1 MQSLLHWLS
10 DLVARAGH
18 WSYAVI
24 FAAAVLESA
33 AFLGLLVPGEA
44 LVLLAG
50 FLTAQGVL
58 DLDVL
63 LWVVALGAV
72 LGDSIGYE
80 LGRLLGRPWVLRHGS
95 RFGLSEA
102 RLLRAEAFWSQHGAK
117 AVFLGRFIGFARA
130 LVPFLAGSTAMRYRL
145 FLLYNALGAVLWAT
159 AFLLL
164 GRGLG
169 ASWQVA
175 ERWIGRASAI
185 LGVAVLLGF
194 AFVWLGRWAARHES
208 ELKDRWRRLQ
218 DLPQWQA
225 WHTRFAPQIGW
236 LRDRLSPTGFLG
248 LRLSLGV
255 ALMIGAVWL
264 FGGVAE
270 DVVHRDPLTYVDIV
284 LAQWLQ
290 DHAVESLTVLM
301 LAVTHA
307 HDWAPVLG
315 ATVLLCCF
323 FAWKRQPE
331 WLLVAFIAM
340 PGGMLLNWVLKLAF
354 RRPRPS
360 VGAYVQ
366 ALQSYSFPS
375 GHTVAATLFY
385 GLVAVY
391 LVSIARSWTQRV
403 TIVWVASACIVVV
416 AFSRLYLGVHYLSDV
431 LSAMAVGAFWL
442 ALCVTTV
449 HTLAAVRES
458 RNDAADT
465 PPATNQQEGDNLR

>member
-1 MQSLLHWLS
+1 M
-10 DLVARAGH
+10 ARAGH

-24 FAAAVLESA
+24 FAAAALESA

-50 FLTAQGVL
+50 FLSAQGVL

-63 LWVVALGAV
+63 LWVVILGAV

-80 LGRLLGRPWVLRHGS
+80 LGARLGRPWALRHGR
-95 RFGLSEA
+95 RFGLSEK
-102 RLLRAEAFWSQHGAK
+102 RLLQAEEFWSRHGAK

-130 LVPFLAGSTAMRYRL
+130 LVPFLAGSTAMRYRV
-145 FLLYNALGAVLWAT
+145 FLLYNVLGATLWAA

-185 LGVAVLLGF
+185 VGVAILLMLAF
-194 AFVWLGRWAARHES
+194 AWLGRWTARHES
-208 ELKDRWRRLQ
+208 ALKGRWRRLREQ
-218 DLPQWQA
+218 PQWQA
-225 WHTRFAPQIGW
+225 LENRIEPQIDW
-236 LRDRLSPTGFLG
+236 LRLRLSPTGYLG
-248 LRLSLGV
+248 LRLTLGV
-255 ALMIGAVWL
+255 VMVIGAAWL

-270 DVVHRDPLTYVDIV
+270 DVIHRDPLTRVDAV

-290 DHAVESLTVLM
+290 DHAAATLTA
-301 LAVTHA
+301 LALGVSQA
-307 HDWAPVLG
+307 HDAAPVILVT
-315 ATVLLCCF
+315 ALLCVF
-323 FAWKRQPE
+323 FGWRRQRA
-331 WLLVAFIAM
+331 WLLITLLVV
-340 PGGMLLNWVLKLAF
+340 PGGMLLNWGLKLAF
-354 RRPRPS
+354 QRPRPTVS
-360 VGAYVQ
+360 AYAQ

-375 GHTVAATLFY
+375 GHTVAATLVY

-403 TIVWVASACIVVV
+403 TVVWLALACIVVV

-431 LSAMAVGAFWL
+431 LAAMAVGAFWL
-442 ALCVTTV
+442 ALCTTAV
-449 HTLAAVRES
+449 HTLVAARET
-458 RNDAADT
+458 RNGKAGTAEGMPTTKQRTGHT
-465 PPATNQQEGDNLR
+465 PR